1 MKLINIGEKGYLVD
15 VNEFNKVTTVDECDN
30 LLERELEVRT
40 RDNIV
45 VGEDCY
51 KELVE
56 KKRASLTKKV
66 EDKQQIINK
75 LKVELA
81 TARRAMSE
89 VEEIRA
95 KVAELEGVINH
106 LNVKHGEELQQI
118 EETHTIHVSELQ
130 EHYESALEL
139 KDKELAEYKSND
151 NELIT
156 SLKAEVERLRKVES
170 AFEVQIQNITK
181 AHEERAINF
190 DKVKSGYK
198 DKIHG
203 LNEQLKIVV
212 ERKDKLEE
220 QVRDQLAHIKDQDER
235 IRSMSSQIQQYKV
248 AKEKSDFVIQKSAE
262 YYDDYT
268 EFLETIGKEFIQE
281 FETESTSDEE

>member
-15 VNEFNKVTTVDECDN
+15 VNEFNKVTTVEECDK

-45 VGEDCY
+45 VGEECY

-81 TARRAMSE
+81 TARRAMLE

-106 LNVKHGEELQQI
+106 LNAKHGEELQQI

-130 EHYESALEL
+130 EHYGSALEL

-198 DKIHG
+198 EKIHG

-268 EFLETIGKEFIQE
+268 EFLETIGKEFVQE
-281 FETESTSDEE
+281 FDDESTSDEE